1 VTSGALVNRVNPLIK
16 GLTILTIVGLLP
28 AQEATPLSEIFFL
41 DLGIVIEPSKGSETY
56 SRLVQQPSQEVSFK
70 IKKVESGSIYMASS
84 KELLSTLNRIN
95 TRIER
100 LESSFQTEMTA
111 LKQENVK
118 LRHTLAEIQQSPK
131 NINRPKDIVLEG
143 PTRETES
150 LNKIVE
156 NLPLTKSISKP
167 VAVFNRSTYM
177 TGVFA
182 YQREDYHVAL
192 NKFSELHLDDAPT
205 KTAENILYWMA
216 DAYQQT
222 GQYDKSLSLLNT
234 ITATGVLRI
243 DDALVQKGLLHRKM
257 GDENLAMIA
266 FSDVVSQHPNS
277 EYLRLAQLELKKFD
291 ETR

>member
-1 VTSGALVNRVNPLIK
+1 MKSGALINRVNPLIK

-28 AQEATPLSEIFFL
+28 AQETTPLSEIFFL

-131 NINRPKDIVLEG
+131 NINKPKDIVLD
-143 PTRETES
+143 ES
-150 LNKIVE
+150 IKEIEPLNKIVE
-156 NLPLTKSISKP
+156 NLPLTKSTAKP
-167 VAVFNRSTYM
+167 VAVFNHSTYM

-192 NKFSELHLDDAPT
+192 NKFSELHLDDAPK

>member
-1 VTSGALVNRVNPLIK
+1 MKPGAPINRVNPFIK
-16 GLTILTIVGLLP
+16 GLTILTIIGLLP
-28 AQEATPLSEIFFL
+28 AQETTPLSEIFFL

-70 IKKVESGSIYMASS
+70 IKKVESGSVYMASS
-84 KELLSTLNRIN
+84 KELLSTLSRIN

-131 NINRPKDIVLEG
+131 NINRPKDIVLEET
-143 PTRETES
+143 TRGTEP
-150 LNKIVE
+150 LNEIVE
-156 NLPLTKSISKP
+156 NLPLTKSTAKP
-167 VAVFNRSTYM
+167 VVVFNHSTYM

-192 NKFSELHLDDAPT
+192 NKFSELHLDEAPK

-216 DAYQQT
+216 DAYQRT

-234 ITATGVLRI
+234 ITTTGILRI

-266 FSDVVSQHPNS
+266 FSDVVSQHPDS
-277 EYLRLAQLELKKFD
+277 EYLRLAQLELKKFS
-291 ETR
+291 ETK

>member
-1 VTSGALVNRVNPLIK
+1 MGPGALINRVNRLIK

-28 AQEATPLSEIFFL
+28 AQETIPLSEIFFL
-41 DLGIVIEPSKGSETY
+41 DLGIVIEPSRGFETY
-56 SRLVQQPSQEVSFK
+56 SRLVKKPSQEVSFK

-84 KELLSTLNRIN
+84 KELLSTLGRIN
-95 TRIER
+95 TRIKR
-100 LESSFQTEMTA
+100 LENSFQTETTA

-118 LRHTLAEIQQSPK
+118 LRNTLAEIQQSQK
-131 NINRPKDIVLEG
+131 NINRPKDIVLE
-143 PTRETES
+143 PTKETKPFTE
-150 LNKIVE
+150 IVE
-156 NLPLTKSISKP
+156 NLSLTKSTAKP
-167 VAVFNRSTYM
+167 VPVFNHSTYM

-182 YQREDYHVAL
+182 YQREDYHTAL
-192 NKFSELHLDDAPT
+192 NKFLELHLDDAPK
-205 KTAENILYWMA
+205 KTTENILYWMA

-234 ITATGVLRI
+234 ITTTGVLRI

-277 EYLRLAQLELKKFD
+277 EYLRLVQLELKKFD
-291 ETR
+291 GTR

>member
-1 VTSGALVNRVNPLIK
+1 MKSGAPINRVNPLIK
-16 GLTILTIVGLLP
+16 GLTILTIIGLLP
-28 AQEATPLSEIFFL
+28 AQETTPLSEIFFL

-131 NINRPKDIVLEG
+131 NINRPKDIVLEE
-143 PTRETES
+143 PTRETEP
-150 LNKIVE
+150 LNEIVE
-156 NLPLTKSISKP
+156 NLPLTKSTAKP
-167 VAVFNRSTYM
+167 VAVFNHSTYM

-192 NKFSELHLDDAPT
+192 NKFSELHLDDAPK

>member
-1 VTSGALVNRVNPLIK
+1 M
-16 GLTILTIVGLLP
+16 LP
-28 AQEATPLSEIFFL
+28 AQETTPLSEIFFL

-70 IKKVESGSIYMASS
+70 IKKVESGSVYMASS
-84 KELLSTLNRIN
+84 KELLSTLSRIN

-131 NINRPKDIVLEG
+131 NINRPKDIVLEET
-143 PTRETES
+143 TRGTEP
-150 LNKIVE
+150 LNEIVE
-156 NLPLTKSISKP
+156 NLPLTKSTAKP
-167 VAVFNRSTYM
+167 VVVFNHSTYM

-192 NKFSELHLDDAPT
+192 NKFSELHLDDAPQ

-257 GDENLAMIA
+257 GNENLAMIA
-266 FSDVVSQHPNS
+266 FSDVVSQHPDS
-277 EYLRLAQLELKKFD
+277 EYIRLAQLELKKFS

>member
-1 VTSGALVNRVNPLIK
+1 MTSGALVNRVNPLIK
-16 GLTILTIVGLLP
+16 GLTILTIIGLLP
-28 AQEATPLSEIFFL
+28 AQETTPLSEIFFL

-100 LESSFQTEMTA
+100 LESSFQEEMTS

-131 NINRPKDIVLEG
+131 NINRPKAIVLEV
-143 PTRETES
+143 PTRETEP
-150 LNKIVE
+150 LNEIVE
-156 NLPLTKSISKP
+156 NLPLTKSTAKP
-167 VAVFNRSTYM
+167 VAVFNHSTYM

-192 NKFSELHLDDAPT
+192 NKFSELHLDEAPK

-216 DAYQQT
+216 DAYQRT

-234 ITATGVLRI
+234 ITTTGILRI

-266 FSDVVSQHPNS
+266 FSDVVSQHPDS
-277 EYLRLAQLELKKFD
+277 EYLRLAQLELKKSS

>member
-1 VTSGALVNRVNPLIK
+1 MTSGALVNRVNPLIK

-28 AQEATPLSEIFFL
+28 AQETTPLSEIFFL

-84 KELLSTLNRIN
+84 KELLSTLSRIN

-118 LRHTLAEIQQSPK
+118 LRYTLAEIQQSPK
-131 NINRPKDIVLEG
+131 NINRPKAIVLEV
-143 PTRETES
+143 PTRETEP
-150 LNKIVE
+150 LNEIVE
-156 NLPLTKSISKP
+156 NFPLTKSTAKP
-167 VAVFNRSTYM
+167 VAVFNHSTYM

-192 NKFSELHLDDAPT
+192 NKFSELHLDEAPK

-216 DAYQQT
+216 DAYQRT

-234 ITATGVLRI
+234 ITTTGILRI

-266 FSDVVSQHPNS
+266 FSDVVSQHPDS
-277 EYLRLAQLELKKFD
+277 EYLRLAQLELKKFS

>member
-1 VTSGALVNRVNPLIK
+1 MKSGAPINRVNPLIK
-16 GLTILTIVGLLP
+16 GLTILTIIGLLP
-28 AQEATPLSEIFFL
+28 AQETTPLSEIFFL

-143 PTRETES
+143 PTRETGS
-150 LNKIVE
+150 LNEIVE

-167 VAVFNRSTYM
+167 VAVFNHSTYM

-192 NKFSELHLDDAPT
+192 NKFSELHLDDAPK

>member
-1 VTSGALVNRVNPLIK
+1 VKSGAPINRVNPLIK
-16 GLTILTIVGLLP
+16 GLTILTIIGLLP
-28 AQEATPLSEIFFL
+28 AQETTPLSEIFFL

-84 KELLSTLNRIN
+84 KELLSTLSRIN

-118 LRHTLAEIQQSPK
+118 LRYTLAEIQQSPK
-131 NINRPKDIVLEG
+131 NINRPKAIVLEV
-143 PTRETES
+143 PTRETEP
-150 LNKIVE
+150 LNEIVE
-156 NLPLTKSISKP
+156 NLPLTKSTAKP
-167 VAVFNRSTYM
+167 VAVFNHSTYM

-192 NKFSELHLDDAPT
+192 NKFSELHLGDAPK

>member
-1 VTSGALVNRVNPLIK
+1 MGPGALINRVYRLIK
-16 GLTILTIVGLLP
+16 GLTILTMVGLLP
-28 AQEATPLSEIFFL
+28 AQETIPLSEIFFL
-41 DLGIVIEPSKGSETY
+41 DLGIVIEPSRGFETY
-56 SRLVQQPSQEVSFK
+56 SRLVKKPSQEVSFK

-84 KELLSTLNRIN
+84 KELLSTLGRIN
-95 TRIER
+95 TRIKR
-100 LESSFQTEMTA
+100 LENSFQTETTA

-118 LRHTLAEIQQSPK
+118 LRNTLAEIQQSPK
-131 NINRPKDIVLEG
+131 NINRPKDIVLE
-143 PTRETES
+143 PTKGTKPFTE
-150 LNKIVE
+150 IVE
-156 NLPLTKSISKP
+156 NLSLTKSTAKP
-167 VAVFNRSTYM
+167 VPVFNHSTYM

-182 YQREDYHVAL
+182 YQREDYHTAL
-192 NKFSELHLDDAPT
+192 NKFLELHLDDAPK
-205 KTAENILYWMA
+205 KTTENILYWMA

-234 ITATGVLRI
+234 ITTTGVLRI

-277 EYLRLAQLELKKFD
+277 EYLRLVQLELKKFD

>member
-1 VTSGALVNRVNPLIK
+1 MGPGALINRVYRLIK

-28 AQEATPLSEIFFL
+28 AQETIPLSEIFFL
-41 DLGIVIEPSKGSETY
+41 DLGIVIEPSRGFETY
-56 SRLVQQPSQEVSFK
+56 SRLVKKPSQEVSFK

-84 KELLSTLNRIN
+84 KELLSTLGRIN
-95 TRIER
+95 TRIKR
-100 LESSFQTEMTA
+100 LENSFQTETTA

-118 LRHTLAEIQQSPK
+118 LRNTLAEIQQSQK
-131 NINRPKDIVLEG
+131 NINRPKDIVLE
-143 PTRETES
+143 PTKETKPFTE
-150 LNKIVE
+150 IVE
-156 NLPLTKSISKP
+156 NLSLTKSTAKP
-167 VAVFNRSTYM
+167 VPVFNHSTYM

-182 YQREDYHVAL
+182 YQREDYHTAL
-192 NKFSELHLDDAPT
+192 NKFLELHLDDAPK
-205 KTAENILYWMA
+205 KTTENILYWMA

-234 ITATGVLRI
+234 ITTTGVLRI

-277 EYLRLAQLELKKFD
+277 EYLRLVQLELKKFD

>member
-1 VTSGALVNRVNPLIK
+1 M
-16 GLTILTIVGLLP
+16 LP
-28 AQEATPLSEIFFL
+28 AQETTPLSEIFFL

-131 NINRPKDIVLEG
+131 NINRPKDIVLEE
-143 PTRETES
+143 PTRETEP
-150 LNKIVE
+150 LNEIVE
-156 NLPLTKSISKP
+156 NLPLIKSTAKP
-167 VAVFNRSTYM
+167 VAVFNRSIYM

-192 NKFSELHLDDAPT
+192 NKFSELHLDDAPK

-234 ITATGVLRI
+234 ITATGILRI
-243 DDALVQKGLLHRKM
+243 DDALVQRGLLHRKM

>member
-1 VTSGALVNRVNPLIK
+1 M
-16 GLTILTIVGLLP
+16 GLLP
-28 AQEATPLSEIFFL
+28 AQETTPLSEIFFL
-41 DLGIVIEPSKGSETY
+41 DLGIVIEPPKGSETY
-56 SRLVQQPSQEVSFK
+56 SRLVQQPSEEVSFK

-131 NINRPKDIVLEG
+131 NINNPKDIVLD
-143 PTRETES
+143 ES
-150 LNKIVE
+150 IKEIKPLNKIVE
-156 NLPLTKSISKP
+156 NLALTKSTAKP
-167 VAVFNRSTYM
+167 VAVFNHSTYM

-192 NKFSELHLDDAPT
+192 NKFSEIHLDDAPK

-234 ITATGVLRI
+234 ITSTGVLRI

-277 EYLRLAQLELKKFD
+277 EYLRLAQLELKKFS

>member
-1 VTSGALVNRVNPLIK
+1 MGPGALINRVNRLIK
-16 GLTILTIVGLLP
+16 GLTILTIAGLLP
-28 AQEATPLSEIFFL
+28 AQETTPLSEIFFL
-41 DLGIVIEPSKGSETY
+41 DLGIVIEPSRGFETY
-56 SRLVQQPSQEVSFK
+56 SRLVKKPSQEVSFK

-84 KELLSTLNRIN
+84 KELLSTLGRIN
-95 TRIER
+95 TRIKR
-100 LESSFQTEMTA
+100 LENSFQTETTA

-118 LRHTLAEIQQSPK
+118 LRNTLAEIQQSQK
-131 NINRPKDIVLEG
+131 NINRPKDIVLE
-143 PTRETES
+143 PTKETKPFTE
-150 LNKIVE
+150 IVE
-156 NLPLTKSISKP
+156 NLSLTKSTAKP
-167 VAVFNRSTYM
+167 VPVFNHSTYM

-182 YQREDYHVAL
+182 YQREDYHTAL
-192 NKFSELHLDDAPT
+192 NKFLELHLDDAPK
-205 KTAENILYWMA
+205 KTTENILYWMA

-234 ITATGVLRI
+234 ITTTGVLRI

-277 EYLRLAQLELKKFD
+277 EYLRLVQLELKKFD

>member
-1 VTSGALVNRVNPLIK
+1 M
-16 GLTILTIVGLLP
+16 TILTIIGLLP
-28 AQEATPLSEIFFL
+28 AQETTPLSEIFFL

-84 KELLSTLNRIN
+84 KELLSTLSRIN

-118 LRHTLAEIQQSPK
+118 LRYTLAEIQQSPK
-131 NINRPKDIVLEG
+131 NINRPKAIVLEV
-143 PTRETES
+143 PTRETEP
-150 LNKIVE
+150 LNEIVE
-156 NLPLTKSISKP
+156 NLPLTKSRTKP
-167 VAVFNRSTYM
+167 VAVFNHSTYM

-192 NKFSELHLDDAPT
+192 NKFSELHLGDAPK

>member
-1 VTSGALVNRVNPLIK
+1 MKSGAPINRVNPLIK
-16 GLTILTIVGLLP
+16 GLTILTIIGLLP
-28 AQEATPLSEIFFL
+28 AQETTPLSEIFFL

-118 LRHTLAEIQQSPK
+118 LRYTLAEIQQSPK
-131 NINRPKDIVLEG
+131 NINRPKAIVLEV
-143 PTRETES
+143 PTRETEP
-150 LNKIVE
+150 LNEIVE
-156 NLPLTKSISKP
+156 NLPLTKSTAKP
-167 VAVFNRSTYM
+167 VAVFNHSTYM

-192 NKFSELHLDDAPT
+192 NKFSELHLGDAPK

>member
-1 VTSGALVNRVNPLIK
+1 
-16 GLTILTIVGLLP
+16 LLP
-28 AQEATPLSEIFFL
+28 AQETTPLSEIFFL

-100 LESSFQTEMTA
+100 LESSFQTEMAA

-131 NINRPKDIVLEG
+131 NINRPKDIVLEE
-143 PTRETES
+143 PTRETEP
-150 LNKIVE
+150 LNEIVE
-156 NLPLTKSISKP
+156 NLPLIKSMAKP
-167 VAVFNRSTYM
+167 VAVFNHSTYM

-192 NKFSELHLDDAPT
+192 NKFSELHLDDAPK

-222 GQYDKSLSLLNT
+222 GQYDKSLLLLNT

>member
-1 VTSGALVNRVNPLIK
+1 MKSGAPINRVNPLIK
-16 GLTILTIVGLLP
+16 GLTILTIIGLLP
-28 AQEATPLSEIFFL
+28 AQETTPLSEIFFL

-131 NINRPKDIVLEG
+131 NINRPKDIVLEE
-143 PTRETES
+143 PTRETEP
-150 LNKIVE
+150 LNEIVE
-156 NLPLTKSISKP
+156 NLPLIKSTAKP
-167 VAVFNRSTYM
+167 IAVFNHSTYM

-192 NKFSELHLDDAPT
+192 NKFSELHLDDAPK

>member
-1 VTSGALVNRVNPLIK
+1 M
-16 GLTILTIVGLLP
+16 GLLP
-28 AQEATPLSEIFFL
+28 AQETTPLSEIFFL
-41 DLGIVIEPSKGSETY
+41 DLGIVIEPPKGSETY
-56 SRLVQQPSQEVSFK
+56 SRLVQQPSEEVSFK

-100 LESSFQTEMTA
+100 LENSFQTEMTA
-111 LKQENVK
+111 LKRDNLD
-118 LRHTLAEIQQSPK
+118 LRHTLAEIQQSTK
-131 NINRPKDIVLEG
+131 NINNPKDNVLD
-143 PTRETES
+143 ES
-150 LNKIVE
+150 IKGIEPLNKIVE
-156 NLPLTKSISKP
+156 NLALTKSTAKS
-167 VAVFNRSTYM
+167 VAVFNHSTYM

-182 YQREDYHVAL
+182 YQREDYRVAL
-192 NKFSELHLDDAPT
+192 NKFSELHLDDAPK
-205 KTAENILYWMA
+205 KTVENILYWMA

-234 ITATGVLRI
+234 IASTGVLRI

-257 GDENLAMIA
+257 GDENLAMVA

-277 EYLRLAQLELKKFD
+277 EYLRLAQLELKKFS

>member
-1 VTSGALVNRVNPLIK
+1 VKSGAPINRVNPLIK
-16 GLTILTIVGLLP
+16 GLTILTIIGLLP
-28 AQEATPLSEIFFL
+28 AQETTPLSEIFFL

-70 IKKVESGSIYMASS
+70 IKKVEGGSIYMASS
-84 KELLSTLNRIN
+84 KELLSTLSRIN

-111 LKQENVK
+111 LKQENVQ

-131 NINRPKDIVLEG
+131 NINRPKAIVLEV
-143 PTRETES
+143 PTRETEP
-150 LNKIVE
+150 LNEIVE
-156 NLPLTKSISKP
+156 NLPLTKSTTKP
-167 VAVFNRSTYM
+167 VAVFNHSTYM

-192 NKFSELHLDDAPT
+192 NKFSELHLDDAPK

>member
-1 VTSGALVNRVNPLIK
+1 VKSGAPINRVNPLIK
-16 GLTILTIVGLLP
+16 GLTILTIIGLLP
-28 AQEATPLSEIFFL
+28 AQETTPLSEIFFL

-84 KELLSTLNRIN
+84 KELLSTLSRIN
-95 TRIER
+95 TRIKR

-111 LKQENVK
+111 LKQENVQ

-131 NINRPKDIVLEG
+131 NINKPKDIVLEKS
-143 PTRETES
+143 TRETEP
-150 LNKIVE
+150 LNEIVE
-156 NLPLTKSISKP
+156 NLPLTKSTAKP
-167 VAVFNRSTYM
+167 VAVFNHSTYM

-192 NKFSELHLDDAPT
+192 NKFSELHLGDAPK

-222 GQYDKSLSLLNT
+222 GQYDKSLSLLDT

>member
-1 VTSGALVNRVNPLIK
+1 MKFGAPINQVNPLIK
-16 GLTILTIVGLLP
+16 GLTILTIIGLLP
-28 AQEATPLSEIFFL
+28 AQETTPLSEIFFL

-84 KELLSTLNRIN
+84 KELLSTLSRIN

-100 LESSFQTEMTA
+100 LESSFQTEMTS
-111 LKQENVK
+111 LKQENVQ

-131 NINRPKDIVLEG
+131 NINRPKDIVLEE
-143 PTRETES
+143 PTRDTKA
-150 LNKIVE
+150 LNEIVE
-156 NLPLTKSISKP
+156 NLPLTKSTAKP
-167 VAVFNRSTYM
+167 VAVFNHSTYM

-192 NKFSELHLDDAPT
+192 NKFSELHLDDAPK

-216 DAYQQT
+216 DSYQQT
-222 GQYDKSLSLLNT
+222 GQYDKSLSLLDT

>member
-1 VTSGALVNRVNPLIK
+1 MGPGALINRVNRLIK

-28 AQEATPLSEIFFL
+28 AQETIPLSEIFFL
-41 DLGIVIEPSKGSETY
+41 DLGIVIEPSRGFETY
-56 SRLVQQPSQEVSFK
+56 SRLVKKPSQEVSFK

-84 KELLSTLNRIN
+84 KELLSTLGRIN
-95 TRIER
+95 TRIKR
-100 LESSFQTEMTA
+100 LENSFQTETTA

-118 LRHTLAEIQQSPK
+118 LRNTLAEIQQSPK
-131 NINRPKDIVLEG
+131 NINRPKDIVLESAK
-143 PTRETES
+143 ETKPFTE
-150 LNKIVE
+150 IVE
-156 NLPLTKSISKP
+156 NLSLTKSTAKP
-167 VAVFNRSTYM
+167 VPVFNHSTYM

-182 YQREDYHVAL
+182 YQREDYHTAL
-192 NKFSELHLDDAPT
+192 NKFLELHLDDAPK
-205 KTAENILYWMA
+205 KTTENILYWMA

-234 ITATGVLRI
+234 ITTTGVLRI

-277 EYLRLAQLELKKFD
+277 EYLRLVQLELKKFD

>member
-1 VTSGALVNRVNPLIK
+1 M
-16 GLTILTIVGLLP
+16 P
-28 AQEATPLSEIFFL
+28 AQETTPLSEIFFL

-84 KELLSTLNRIN
+84 KELLSTLSRIN

-111 LKQENVK
+111 LKQENVQ

-131 NINRPKDIVLEG
+131 NINKPKDIVLEKS
-143 PTRETES
+143 TRETES
-150 LNKIVE
+150 LNEIVE
-156 NLPLTKSISKP
+156 NLPLTKSMAKP
-167 VAVFNRSTYM
+167 ILVFNHSTYM

-192 NKFSELHLDDAPT
+192 NKFSELHLDDAPK

-222 GQYDKSLSLLNT
+222 GQYDKSLSLLDT

>member
-1 VTSGALVNRVNPLIK
+1 VKSGAPINRVNPLIK
-16 GLTILTIVGLLP
+16 GLTILTIIGLLP
-28 AQEATPLSEIFFL
+28 AQETTPLSEIFFL

-70 IKKVESGSIYMASS
+70 IKKVESGSVYMASS
-84 KELLSTLNRIN
+84 KELLSTLSRIN

-131 NINRPKDIVLEG
+131 NINRPKAIVLEV
-143 PTRETES
+143 PTRETEP
-150 LNKIVE
+150 LNEIVE
-156 NLPLTKSISKP
+156 NFPLTKSTAKP
-167 VAVFNRSTYM
+167 VAVFNHSTYM

-192 NKFSELHLDDAPT
+192 NKFSELHLGDAPK

-216 DAYQQT
+216 DAYQRT

-234 ITATGVLRI
+234 ITTTGILRI

-266 FSDVVSQHPNS
+266 FSDVVSQHPDS
-277 EYLRLAQLELKKFD
+277 EYLRLAQLELKKSS

>member
-1 VTSGALVNRVNPLIK
+1 MKSGAPINRVNPLIK
-16 GLTILTIVGLLP
+16 GLTILTIIGLLP
-28 AQEATPLSEIFFL
+28 AQETTPLSEIFFL

-84 KELLSTLNRIN
+84 KELLSTLSRIN

-111 LKQENVK
+111 LKQENVQ

-131 NINRPKDIVLEG
+131 NINKPKDIVLEKS
-143 PTRETES
+143 TRETEP
-150 LNKIVE
+150 LNEIVE
-156 NLPLTKSISKP
+156 NLPLTKSTAKP
-167 VAVFNRSTYM
+167 IAVFNHSTYM

-192 NKFSELHLDDAPT
+192 NKFSELHLDDAPK

-222 GQYDKSLSLLNT
+222 GQYDKSLSLLDT

>member
-1 VTSGALVNRVNPLIK
+1 MKSGALVNRVNPLIK

-28 AQEATPLSEIFFL
+28 AQETTPLSEIFFL

-131 NINRPKDIVLEG
+131 NINKPKDIVLEG

-150 LNKIVE
+150 LNEIVE

-167 VAVFNRSTYM
+167 VAVFNHSTYM

-192 NKFSELHLDDAPT
+192 NKFSGLHLDDAPK

>member
-1 VTSGALVNRVNPLIK
+1 VGPGALINRVNPLIK
-16 GLTILTIVGLLP
+16 GLTILTIAGLLP
-28 AQEATPLSEIFFL
+28 AQETTPLSEIFFL
-41 DLGIVIEPSKGSETY
+41 DLGIVIEPSRGFETY
-56 SRLVQQPSQEVSFK
+56 SRLVKKPSQEVSFK

-84 KELLSTLNRIN
+84 KELLSTLGRIN
-95 TRIER
+95 TRIKR
-100 LESSFQTEMTA
+100 LENSFQTETTA

-118 LRHTLAEIQQSPK
+118 LRNTLAEIQQSQK
-131 NINRPKDIVLEG
+131 NINRPKDIVLE
-143 PTRETES
+143 PTKETKPFTE
-150 LNKIVE
+150 IVE
-156 NLPLTKSISKP
+156 NLSLTKSTAKP
-167 VAVFNRSTYM
+167 VPVFNHSTYM

-182 YQREDYHVAL
+182 YQREDYHTAL
-192 NKFSELHLDDAPT
+192 NKFLELHLDDAPK
-205 KTAENILYWMA
+205 KTTENILYWMA

-234 ITATGVLRI
+234 ITTTGVLRI

-277 EYLRLAQLELKKFD
+277 EYLRLVQLELKKFD

>member
-1 VTSGALVNRVNPLIK
+1 MTSGALVNRVNPLIK

-131 NINRPKDIVLEG
+131 NINRRKDIVLEK
-143 PTRETES
+143 PTGETGS
-150 LNKIVE
+150 LNEIVE
-156 NLPLTKSISKP
+156 NLPLTKSTAKP
-167 VAVFNRSTYM
+167 IAVFNHSTYM
-177 TGVFA
+177 SGVFA

-192 NKFSELHLDDAPT
+192 NKFSELHLDDAPK

-222 GQYDKSLSLLNT
+222 GQYNKSLLLLNT
-234 ITATGVLRI
+234 ITTTGVLRI

-257 GDENLAMIA
+257 GDENLALLA

>member
-1 VTSGALVNRVNPLIK
+1 VKSGAPINRVNPLIK
-16 GLTILTIVGLLP
+16 GLTILTIIGLLP
-28 AQEATPLSEIFFL
+28 AQETTPLSEIFFL

-84 KELLSTLNRIN
+84 KELLSTLSRIN

-118 LRHTLAEIQQSPK
+118 LRYTLAEIQQSPK
-131 NINRPKDIVLEG
+131 NINRPKAIVLEV
-143 PTRETES
+143 PTRETEP
-150 LNKIVE
+150 LNEIVE
-156 NLPLTKSISKP
+156 NLPLTKSTAKP
-167 VAVFNRSTYM
+167 VAVFNHSTYM

-192 NKFSELHLDDAPT
+192 NKFSELHLGDAPK

-291 ETR
+291 EAR

>member
-1 VTSGALVNRVNPLIK
+1 M
-16 GLTILTIVGLLP
+16 GLLP
-28 AQEATPLSEIFFL
+28 AQETTPLSEIFFL
-41 DLGIVIEPSKGSETY
+41 DLGIVIEPAKGSETY

-111 LKQENVK
+111 LKQDNVK

-143 PTRETES
+143 PTRETGS
-150 LNKIVE
+150 LNEIVE

-167 VAVFNRSTYM
+167 VAVFNHSTYM

-192 NKFSELHLDDAPT
+192 NKFSELHLDDAPK

-257 GDENLAMIA
+257 GDENLAMLA

>member
-1 VTSGALVNRVNPLIK
+1 MVS
-16 GLTILTIVGLLP
+16 LLP

-84 KELLSTLNRIN
+84 KELLSTLSRIN
-95 TRIER
+95 KRIGR

-111 LKQENVK
+111 LKQENVQ

-131 NINRPKDIVLEG
+131 NINRPKEIVLEE

-156 NLPLTKSISKP
+156 NLPLIKSMAKP
-167 VAVFNRSTYM
+167 TAIFNHSTYM

-192 NKFSELHLDDAPT
+192 NKFSELHLDEAPK

>member
-1 VTSGALVNRVNPLIK
+1 MGPGALINRVNPLIK
-16 GLTILTIVGLLP
+16 GLTILTIAGLLP
-28 AQEATPLSEIFFL
+28 AQETTPLSEIFFL
-41 DLGIVIEPSKGSETY
+41 DLGIVIEPSRGFETY
-56 SRLVQQPSQEVSFK
+56 SRLVKKPSQEVSFK

-84 KELLSTLNRIN
+84 KELLSTLGRIN
-95 TRIER
+95 TRIKR
-100 LESSFQTEMTA
+100 LENSFQTEMTA

-118 LRHTLAEIQQSPK
+118 LRNTLAEIQQSQK
-131 NINRPKDIVLEG
+131 NINRPKDIVLE
-143 PTRETES
+143 PTKETKPFTE
-150 LNKIVE
+150 IVE
-156 NLPLTKSISKP
+156 NLSLTKSTAKP
-167 VAVFNRSTYM
+167 VPVFNHSTYM

-182 YQREDYHVAL
+182 YQREDYHTAL
-192 NKFSELHLDDAPT
+192 NKFLELHLDDAPK
-205 KTAENILYWMA
+205 KTTENILYWMA

-234 ITATGVLRI
+234 ITTTGVLRI

-277 EYLRLAQLELKKFD
+277 EYLRLVQLELKKFD

>member
-1 VTSGALVNRVNPLIK
+1 MVS
-16 GLTILTIVGLLP
+16 LLP
-28 AQEATPLSEIFFL
+28 AQETIPLSEIFFL
-41 DLGIVIEPSKGSETY
+41 DLGIVIEPSRGFETY
-56 SRLVQQPSQEVSFK
+56 SRLVKKPSQEVSFK

-84 KELLSTLNRIN
+84 KELLSTLGRIN
-95 TRIER
+95 TRIKR
-100 LESSFQTEMTA
+100 LENSFQTETTA

-118 LRHTLAEIQQSPK
+118 LRNTLAEIQQSQK
-131 NINRPKDIVLEG
+131 NINRPKDIVLE
-143 PTRETES
+143 PTKETKPFTE
-150 LNKIVE
+150 IVE
-156 NLPLTKSISKP
+156 NLSLTKSTAKP
-167 VAVFNRSTYM
+167 VPVFNHSTYM

-182 YQREDYHVAL
+182 YQREDYHTAL
-192 NKFSELHLDDAPT
+192 NKFLELHLDDAPK
-205 KTAENILYWMA
+205 KTTENILYWMA

-234 ITATGVLRI
+234 ITTTGVLRI

-277 EYLRLAQLELKKFD
+277 EYLRLVQLELKKFD